1 MFEHSQEAGSQ
12 ESPTSTKVRHELRHS
27 LNGFLS
33 VAQAAKML
41 GVNSVTVT
49 RWCEQGQLPAKSKPY
64 GKKTTFEISTKAIE
78 LFLKERQAKDP
89 TRITTE
95 SKPHASYIKGWK
107 QAMEKGLMTGRV
119 FSPATVAY
127 YSEFAKSFLDS
138 QSVLNVQTFKT
149 ELMRLPAAQFA
160 KRFKL
165 YKALVSFAKYLIQ
178 LGQLEESFLQEVKH
192 LYPKRH
198 KPPVR
203 KTLTEEQLQSFYL
216 FASAHLKGCLCFF
229 WLKLD

>member
-1 MFEHSQEAGSQ
+1 
-12 ESPTSTKVRHELRHS
+12 
-27 LNGFLS
+27 
-33 VAQAAKML
+33 
-41 GVNSVTVT
+41 
-49 RWCEQGQLPAKSKPY
+49 
-64 GKKTTFEISTKAIE
+64 
-78 LFLKERQAKDP
+78 
-89 TRITTE
+89 
-95 SKPHASYIKGWK
+95 
-107 QAMEKGLMTGRV
+107 
-119 FSPATVAY
+119 
-127 YSEFAKSFLDS
+127 
-138 QSVLNVQTFKT
+138 
-149 ELMRLPAAQFA
+149 MRLPAAQFA